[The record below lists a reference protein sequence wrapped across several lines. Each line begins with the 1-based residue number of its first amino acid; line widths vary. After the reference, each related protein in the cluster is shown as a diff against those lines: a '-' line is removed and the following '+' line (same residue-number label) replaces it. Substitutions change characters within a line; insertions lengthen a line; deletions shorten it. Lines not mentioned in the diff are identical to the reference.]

1 MLVGGLVVLE
11 FSINKKNNCCV
22 FLPYKK
28 LGFCSLGLTFNAL
41 DYCFGRSNIY
51 GFWAFL
57 EGLESSSSAAVCFSW
72 RVSLSQLRGWPL
84 PMC

>member
-11 FSINKKNNCCV
+11 FSINKKNFAV
-22 FLPYKK
+22 FFSHIRS
-28 LGFCSLGLTFNAL
+28 LGFCSLGLAFIAL
-41 DYCFGRSNIY
+41 DYCIGRSNLY

-57 EGLESSSSAAVCFSW
+57 EGLESCLSAVVCFSW

-84 PMC
+84 PRC

>member
-11 FSINKKNNCCV
+11 FSINKKNFAV
-22 FLPYKK
+22 FFSRIRS
-28 LGFCSLGLTFNAL
+28 LGFCSLGLAFIAL
-41 DYCFGRSNIY
+41 DYCIGRSNLY

-57 EGLESSSSAAVCFSW
+57 EGLESCLSAVVCFSW